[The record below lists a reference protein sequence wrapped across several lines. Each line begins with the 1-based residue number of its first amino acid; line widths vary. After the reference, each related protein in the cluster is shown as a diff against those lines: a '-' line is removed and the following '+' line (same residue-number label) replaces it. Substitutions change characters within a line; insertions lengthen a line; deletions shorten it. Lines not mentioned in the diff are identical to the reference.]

1 MCGLFCK
8 GDTMNNIYL
17 NELEKIAISM
27 SSQRSGPPKARPT
40 FASPTAQPTSY
51 SQTTQPIGNAK
62 VNLEGIHSIP
72 NTHAEK
78 VEELVNK
85 ANGIADIVEDSTKH
99 EAQNVVSPKTSLKR
113 YLKPGLLLAGSAL
126 LTYGAVKGYQSM
138 DKKASQEDSFG
149 RTLVNDSKIGAGVG
163 FGVGGLL
170 GGGVGLLATDVRR
183 LTNPKM
189 NKLYYL
195 TNGLIGAGMM
205 GGAAAL
211 PGAVGGAMVSIP
223 HHAGKVA
230 YRNLT
235 KEAFAKSLLE
245 QGYSVEDTLALIK
258 EAKEKDNSYGATLSN
273 DIRTGARLGFGVGGL
288 MGGGLGLL
296 ATNAARAANPN
307 LSKLH
312 YLTSGLLGAGVVG
325 GATAL
330 PAAVGGA
337 MVSIPHHA
345 GKVAYRNLT
354 KEAYVKDLL
363 EQGYSVEDTLA
374 LVKRLIP

>member
-17 NELEKIAISM
+17 NELEKIAINI
-27 SSQRSGPPKARPT
+27 SSQRSGPPPAAKARPT
-40 FASPTAQPTSY
+40 FASPTASPTAQYTASPTSY

-62 VNLEGIHSIP
+62 VNLDIHSIP
-72 NTHAEK
+72 NTHADK

-99 EAQNVVSPKTSLKR
+99 EAQNVVNPKTSLKR
-113 YLKPGLLLAGSAL
+113 YLKPGLLLAGSGL

-170 GGGVGLLATDVRR
+170 GGGVGLLATDVRS

-189 NKLYYL
+189 SKLYYL

-211 PGAVGGAMVSIP
+211 PG
-223 HHAGKVA
+223 
-230 YRNLT
+230 
-235 KEAFAKSLLE
+235 
-245 QGYSVEDTLALIK
+245 
-258 EAKEKDNSYGATLSN
+258 
-273 DIRTGARLGFGVGGL
+273 
-288 MGGGLGLL
+288 
-296 ATNAARAANPN
+296 
-307 LSKLH
+307 
-312 YLTSGLLGAGVVG
+312 
-325 GATAL
+325 
-330 PAAVGGA
+330 AVGGA